1 MKVFQTR
8 VFSKTLKKL
17 KRKEKLALDE
27 AIKDLIK
34 KPSQAGLKKGD
45 LQGIRVYKYK
55 LGINLF
61 LLAYT
66 YQEEALTLTLIAL
79 GSHENFYRDL
89 KNQIH

>member
-1 MKVFQTR
+1 MKVFQTGA
-8 VFSKTLKKL
+8 FNKTLKKL
-17 KRKEKLALDE
+17 KRKEILALDE

-45 LQGIRVYKYK
+45 LQGIQVYKYK